1 MCGQL
6 SGGRERGFLERA
18 EDEMIVAAHSEVDQD
33 HAAAVRKM
41 VDWISN
47 NKDLTTGDIFSVT
60 DVMAWDAA
68 DRTNY
73 WTITV
78 WYYVTHTY
86 PVPA

>member
-1 MCGQL
+1 
-6 SGGRERGFLERA
+6 
-18 EDEMIVAAHSEVDQD
+18 MIVAAHTEVDQY
-33 HAAAVRKM
+33 HAAAVHKM

-60 DVMAWDAA
+60 DVMAWDVT

-78 WYYVTHTY
+78 WYYMSHAY
-86 PVPA
+86 RVPA